1 MEEEPTAGNP
11 SNADDKHAYDFQRFL
26 SMVDQV
32 FAKFSL
38 NSLQNEYPLNIENT
52 AIARELFDT
61 IVTPMSKRQM
71 GLVEANTKWIELFNK
86 QPTVPNPGPTQ
97 AEEPKFTPVPQPE
110 SDPACESISRSKE
123 DPFPDI
129 QPEPPPPI
137 TPIKPQWQNIDPPA
151 DDPDFV
157 PNEQEQVSEA
167 NGWRLVA
174 ASVRGKS
181 HAHKGTFRDD
191 AFSVGESGPWT
202 FAVVS
207 DGAGSSK
214 LSRVASHLACNE
226 VIKSLTKTFANYVL
240 MAEPGDMANL
250 NSDLTRV
257 RAFLV
262 DAARAAQ
269 DAVNRELEKRELTA
283 RDMYATLLV
292 TAHTMWGDQEV
303 VAALQ
308 VGDGSVGVFF
318 QEDDGQHDCTVLGD
332 ADHGDYSSETRFLI
346 TPGIEREFANRTKF
360 TVKRNIRCIG
370 VMSDGVSD
378 DFFPEET
385 NLIQLFGGAPID
397 IEGLA
402 DSEGV
407 PLQGVLPGILEQT
420 AIAPEGQGKALSRW
434 LQYEKRGSFDD
445 RTLVL
450 LYRRAP

>member
-1 MEEEPTAGNP
+1 MAEEPDSINRSDSSDGFEEDHERL
-11 SNADDKHAYDFQRFL
+11 AD
-26 SMVDQV
+26 MVDV
-32 FAKFSL
+32 ILRKFGLTSMQTEFP
-38 NSLQNEYPLNIENT
+38 LQLSDKE
-52 AIARELFDT
+52 IARKFFDEIVNPLKNRTIGLLEARLRWQALFE
-61 IVTPMSKRQM
+61 
-71 GLVEANTKWIELFNK
+71 G
-86 QPTVPNPGPTQ
+86 QPTVPNKYSESKHPERLPTPD
-97 AEEPKFTPVPQPE
+97 ATE
-110 SDPACESISRSKE
+110 SE
-123 DPFPDI
+123 DPQADPFSEL
-129 QPEPPPPI
+129 QPEPKTADSPTAPM

-157 PNEQEQVSEA
+157 PNEREETRQV
-167 NGWRLVA
+167 NGWQIVA
-174 ASVRGKS
+174 ASIRGKS

-191 AFSVGESGPWT
+191 SFGLGESGPWT
-202 FAVVS
+202 FVAVS

-214 LSRVASHLACNE
+214 LSRVSSQLACDE
-226 VIKSLTKTFANYVL
+226 VIKSLKKTFTNYVL
-240 MAEPGDMANL
+240 LAKPGDMNAL
-250 NSDLTRV
+250 SSDLTRV

-292 TAHTMWGDQEV
+292 MAHCMWGDQEV

-308 VGDGSVGVFF
+308 VGDGSIGVFHE
-318 QEDDGQHDCTVLGD
+318 EDGKNQCTVLGD

-360 TVKRNIRCIG
+360 TIKQKIRCIG

-385 NLIQLFGGAPID
+385 NLIQLYDSNPID
-397 IEGLA
+397 IDGLTDA
-402 DSEGV
+402 QGE
-407 PLQGVLPGILEQT
+407 PLQGVLPGILANNELPPPDRAQ
-420 AIAPEGQGKALSRW
+420 ALVNW

-450 LYRRAP
+450 LYRRTM